1 MVKWRKN
8 MKSNNNYGIHL
19 PCGVCDCEQLTDDV
33 PCSEGVVGLV
43 ISIGIC
49 CCDTF
54 DSSSDFLI

>member
-1 MVKWRKN
+1 MAKNSRTLNRK
-8 MKSNNNYGIHL
+8 NNYGIHL

-54 DSSSDFLI
+54 DNSSDFLI